1 MTQFKVPEGT
11 EENHKKNLDGT
22 LDAVTKISTLHLSN
36 ASELAHLSDATK
48 KQCTNFAECSFTSVA
63 TEKHNLPVLGLPYDC
78 CRKLLTVTCL
88 GQNKRTRR
96 F

>member
-48 KQCTNFAECSFTSVA
+48 SSALTSRSVR
-63 TEKHNLPVLGLPYDC
+63 LP
-78 CRKLLTVTCL
+78 
-88 GQNKRTRR
+88 Q
-96 F
+96 